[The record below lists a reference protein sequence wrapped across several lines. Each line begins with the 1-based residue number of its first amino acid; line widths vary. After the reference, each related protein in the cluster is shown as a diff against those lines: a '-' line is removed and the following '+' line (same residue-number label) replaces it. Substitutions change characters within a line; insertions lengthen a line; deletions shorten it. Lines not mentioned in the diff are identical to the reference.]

1 MTVTLP
7 LVRRLALASLLA
19 NIGIVL
25 TGGAVRLTGSGLGC
39 PTWPRCTDE
48 SWTATP
54 EMGIHGVV
62 EFGNRTLTFVLGA
75 IAVAGLVAVWR
86 LRPRPG
92 GLVWPAAGVLVGI
105 GAQGLIG
112 GITVWTDLNPW
123 IVAAHFLVSV
133 GIITVAY
140 VFWQRAGAV
149 EVADPVMA
157 PTGAAGHPGDGLRRL
172 AWVVLAVILALLVA
186 GTVVTGSGPHAGD
199 PDVPRNGFDPET
211 VTRVHSFLSYLVLG
225 LAAVTWL
232 VARRTGAPTVGRAA
246 AGLTAVVLGQ
256 AALGIAQYLTGLP
269 ESLVWLH
276 LLGACLVWL
285 AGLHLWYATGARR
298 VGSAHHPLPA
308 ARRGTVPV

>member
-1 MTVTLP
+1 MVVTIA
-7 LVRRLALASLLA
+7 LVRRLALASLVA
-19 NIGIVL
+19 NVGIVL

-149 EVADPVMA
+149 AVADPVMA
-157 PTGAAGHPGDGLRRL
+157 PTGARKTDPELLR
-172 AWVVLAVILALLVA
+172 
-186 GTVVTGSGPHAGD
+186 TVVS
-199 PDVPRNGFDPET
+199 T
-211 VTRVHSFLSYLVLG
+211 VL
-225 LAAVTWL
+225 
-232 VARRTGAPTVGRAA
+232 
-246 AGLTAVVLGQ
+246 
-256 AALGIAQYLTGLP
+256 
-269 ESLVWLH
+269 
-276 LLGACLVWL
+276 CC
-285 AGLHLWYATGARR
+285 
-298 VGSAHHPLPA
+298 
-308 ARRGTVPV
+308 RGGCR